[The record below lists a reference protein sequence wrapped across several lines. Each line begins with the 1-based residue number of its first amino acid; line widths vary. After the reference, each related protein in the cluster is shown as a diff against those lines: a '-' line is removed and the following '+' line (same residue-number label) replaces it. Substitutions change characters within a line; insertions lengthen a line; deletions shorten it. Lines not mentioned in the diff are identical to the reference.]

1 MPSPK
6 RPRTQLQQAFNPTAD
21 NLGNRVVNGAAYT
34 FLGIVLRTA
43 LTVGSM
49 AVLARL
55 LTPADFGHVAM
66 ATVVTELAA
75 IFANFGFGSILV
87 QRLRISRIQI
97 DTMHWSA
104 IALGV
109 ILTVVVFALSFVA
122 SQFFQDEKVGPL
134 LRVLCL
140 AFILEEL
147 SMVPRSLMSRRMQFK
162 LDFYVQSC
170 MLFARAS
177 TAIWMAMNGWGVWS
191 LVGGAL
197 AGTIFQTV
205 AYQAITGYWPR
216 FRFSTVFLRSTWR
229 TNSAYF
235 GNGILFYINA
245 NLDFILIG
253 RTLGATL
260 LGQYQN
266 ARSLTDEIRA
276 RMVQPVQRVLFP
288 AFSAVQNDPLRF
300 QGGILKSGRIL
311 ALAFVPVGFGIAAV
325 APELVWVLYGQQWLP
340 MIPILQIISIATGLS
355 APTYIGSPIFS
366 ATNRVG
372 LSFKLYFIATVIAA
386 VLMLVGSYWGLMG
399 VAWSRLLIAVV
410 GLAFFLI
417 SLGLVNM
424 DSRHIWQIMGGPC
437 VAATVM
443 WGLIAAAR
451 APIVDWTGAKPVQLA
466 VLIALG
472 VAVYVLTSMITSPA
486 HVRDAKEVVAKLR
499 PQR

>member
-1 MPSPK
+1 MPRPK
-6 RPRTQLQQAFNPTAD
+6 RPRTPIQQAFNPTAD
-21 NLGNRVVNGAAYT
+21 NLSSRVVSGAAYT

-104 IALGV
+104 VALGA

-216 FRFSTVFLRSTWR
+216 FRFSTVVLRSTWR
-229 TNSAYF
+229 TNSA
-235 GNGILFYINA
+235 
-245 NLDFILIG
+245 
-253 RTLGATL
+253 
-260 LGQYQN
+260 
-266 ARSLTDEIRA
+266 
-276 RMVQPVQRVLFP
+276 
-288 AFSAVQNDPLRF
+288 
-300 QGGILKSGRIL
+300 
-311 ALAFVPVGFGIAAV
+311 
-325 APELVWVLYGQQWLP
+325 
-340 MIPILQIISIATGLS
+340 
-355 APTYIGSPIFS
+355 
-366 ATNRVG
+366 
-372 LSFKLYFIATVIAA
+372 
-386 VLMLVGSYWGLMG
+386 
-399 VAWSRLLIAVV
+399 
-410 GLAFFLI
+410 
-417 SLGLVNM
+417 
-424 DSRHIWQIMGGPC
+424 
-437 VAATVM
+437 
-443 WGLIAAAR
+443 
-451 APIVDWTGAKPVQLA
+451 
-466 VLIALG
+466 
-472 VAVYVLTSMITSPA
+472 
-486 HVRDAKEVVAKLR
+486 
-499 PQR
+499 